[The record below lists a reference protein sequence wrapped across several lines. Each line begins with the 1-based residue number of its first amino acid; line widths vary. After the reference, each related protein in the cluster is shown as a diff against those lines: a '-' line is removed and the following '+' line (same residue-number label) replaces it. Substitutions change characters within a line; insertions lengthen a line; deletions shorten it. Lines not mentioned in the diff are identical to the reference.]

1 MLVSSSAWDSDP
13 TCVCLPLWL
22 GIRVL
27 QTGGCQ
33 CPRTEPCVCVCV
45 VCVSVGVRVSVKQWF
60 SVFASLCVP
69 VCWASVGACSSM
81 WQCPVCLC
89 RRVLV

>member
-33 CPRTEPCVCVCV
+33 CPRTEPCVCVCCVCECGCQSVCEAV
-45 VCVSVGVRVSVKQWF
+45 VQCVCITVCPRVLGECGSLFLYVAVS
-60 SVFASLCVP
+60 SVFV
-69 VCWASVGACSSM
+69 
-81 WQCPVCLC
+81 
-89 RRVLV
+89 